1 MAVFGYAR
9 VSTQRQ
15 AEEGES
21 LGVQRR
27 QIEGYASMLGLD
39 KPQLF
44 VEEGVSG
51 SKPLS
56 ERAAAKQLLAAL
68 KPGDVIIAAK
78 LDRMFRS
85 ALDALDNLNKLK
97 AQGVALHLIDLGG
110 DVTGNG
116 ISRLVFTILS
126 AVAESERDRIR
137 GRVQE
142 TKADQ
147 RKRGRHLGGSRP
159 FGYRIEKSEN
169 DLRGGQL
176 VPDEREQAA
185 IVQMQALRAEGKSLP
200 TIVAAMQEAGF
211 SISHEGV
218 AEVLKREVSP

>member
-1 MAVFGYAR
+1 M
-9 VSTQRQ
+9 
-15 AEEGES
+15 
-21 LGVQRR
+21 
-27 QIEGYASMLGLD
+27 
-39 KPQLF
+39 
-44 VEEGVSG
+44 
-51 SKPLS
+51 
-56 ERAAAKQLLAAL
+56 
-68 KPGDVIIAAK
+68 
-78 LDRMFRS
+78 
-85 ALDALDNLNKLK
+85 
-97 AQGVALHLIDLGG
+97 
-110 DVTGNG
+110 
-116 ISRLVFTILS
+116 
-126 AVAESERDRIR
+126 
-137 GRVQE
+137 QE